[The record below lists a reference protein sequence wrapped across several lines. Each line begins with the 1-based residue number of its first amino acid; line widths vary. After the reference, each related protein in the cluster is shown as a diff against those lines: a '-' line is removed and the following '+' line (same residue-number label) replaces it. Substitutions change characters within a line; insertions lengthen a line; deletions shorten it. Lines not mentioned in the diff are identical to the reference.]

1 MKNLFRAAAVCSL
14 LISGAAALTAAPME
28 PVIIS
33 KTTVYNP
40 TIAVSGPESYPD
52 LARELRNFLNI
63 CGWFDL
69 TSGSR
74 PNYQLDAR
82 IEGGRLRLELT
93 QGGAPVGV
101 WSVATTGIAPREIA
115 KSAVDAIIENTFK
128 DLKVR
133 GFCRSK
139 IAFCAETRPGI
150 RNIFTCDIDGGN
162 IEQITNYRTMCVEPA
177 WRPDGKSICYS
188 KYGKTTIDIAETTV
202 AKPRRS
208 RIISAYR
215 GINAGAAISPDCSKM
230 AMILSPDHKV
240 DLYVLDLASR
250 RLTRLTRGIAVE
262 ASPCWSPDGRR
273 IAYVSDEIGAPRI
286 FTISADGRDRQL
298 VPTIGV
304 DAVTPDW
311 SDDGKIV
318 YATRLGGS
326 YTLAVY
332 DPATG
337 KNTRGLEKPGTWE
350 SPAWAADNRQVVCKR
365 SDGPKGALYVV
376 DTLTG
381 NVRLLISTP
390 HPLSMPV
397 WSPCEKA
404 R

>member
-1 MKNLFRAAAVCSL
+1 M
-14 LISGAAALTAAPME
+14 
-28 PVIIS
+28 
-33 KTTVYNP
+33 
-40 TIAVSGPESYPD
+40 
-52 LARELRNFLNI
+52 
-63 CGWFDL
+63 
-69 TSGSR
+69 
-74 PNYQLDAR
+74 
-82 IEGGRLRLELT
+82 
-93 QGGAPVGV
+93 
-101 WSVATTGIAPREIA
+101 ATTGIAPREIA

-273 IAYVSDEIGAPRI
+273 IAYVSDETGRPRI
-286 FTISADGRDRQL
+286 YTIAVNGSSRKRL
-298 VPTIGV
+298 PSIGIE
-304 DAVTPDW
+304 AVTPDW
-311 SDDGKIV
+311 SSDGKIV
-318 YATRLGGS
+318 YATRIGGA
-326 YTLAVY
+326 YTVAVL
-332 DPATG
+332 DLKTG
-337 KNTRGLEKPGTWE
+337 ENRRVTEEPGVWE
-350 SPAWAADNRQVVCKR
+350 SPAWAPDRRHVVCKR
-365 SDGPKGALYVV
+365 SDGPRSSLYVI

-381 NVRLLISTP
+381 KARKLVATSNN
-390 HPLSMPV
+390 LSMPS
-397 WSPCEKA
+397 WSKA
-404 R
+404 ALK